1 MRNILLSLGISAM
14 LLAGCASYGDG
25 DSESL
30 PDRIADRVVP
40 VEEQYRPLRVCL
52 LAAGVVEVMTDR
64 VQTFDGDQA
73 PQALGRLLSL
83 QGAVDNAKVASPL
96 WTNTDMSDVSYQF
109 AVLLK
114 EVGQDRLSR
123 ILLAGP
129 TIGNFANVAA
139 RATLLATKGD
149 ALLADIN
156 SMLSRVNEGTLTE
169 DEVWAAC
176 ESRMDQNRA
185 VLEALAGARM

>member
-1 MRNILLSLGISAM
+1 MRKTLLALGISAM
-14 LLAGCASYGDG
+14 LAGCASFGDG
-25 DSESL
+25 DSATI
-30 PDRIADRVVP
+30 PAKIADKVVM

-83 QGAVDNAKVASPL
+83 QGAVENSKMASKF

-156 SMLSRVNEGTLTE
+156 SMLSGVSDGTFTE
-169 DEVWAAC
+169 EEVWAAC
-176 ESRMDQNRA
+176 ESRMEQNRA
-185 VLEALAGARM
+185 VLESLSGARM